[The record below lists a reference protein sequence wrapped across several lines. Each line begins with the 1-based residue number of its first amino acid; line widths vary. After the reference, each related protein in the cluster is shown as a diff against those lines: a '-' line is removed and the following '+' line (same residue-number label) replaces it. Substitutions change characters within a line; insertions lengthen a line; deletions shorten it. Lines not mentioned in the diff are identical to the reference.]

1 MKNDIMPKKLIRNM
15 IDLKCV
21 CALDFYAKAK
31 KLHIAIPPDIGSRSD
46 AVSTNKERSFN
57 VPTLSRLMP

>member
-1 MKNDIMPKKLIRNM
+1 M